1 MKIKIGVVCSFTM
14 QEEMVKEIGQ
24 EFSDTIEILTVVGV
38 FESAISPGKLL
49 HQKGVE
55 VIVAWGVTASVL
67 EENLSIP
74 VVEVRVPEM
83 DILQAVKQAHKISNQ
98 IGLVTPRP
106 VNKLPLMEELY
117 GVKIKQILFKNKNDV
132 LRGIAEAVT
141 AGCEVIV
148 GRSHITLD
156 TTNQFDTKSLL
167 IGFNPMA
174 MREAFQEAIRLA
186 RLRQRERQEYK
197 RLETIFNS
205 MTEGFAVIDNQA
217 KIIQCNH
224 SMKKL
229 LGFEVKKKEGQHIDH
244 ILPSNRTAEI
254 LNSGV
259 RVDNDFITIGNITF
273 IISYIPVLLSEEII
287 GVVLILRK
295 TSEIQ
300 KIDSKI
306 RRRMLTNEFIAKYTI
321 DNIVGSSPKINSIKE
336 QIKRFAITD
345 STILISG
352 ETGTGKELVAQSIHN
367 LSPRKKNPFVAV
379 NCSALTENLLESQLF
394 GYEEGAF
401 TGAKRGGRTGL
412 FELSHTG
419 TIFLDE
425 VGSMSIGLQAKLLRV
440 LEERQVMR
448 LGGEQLIPID
458 VRIIAATNKN
468 LASEVKKGKFRDDL
482 FYRLDILPLRT
493 IPLRDMKNDI
503 PTLIKSFTA
512 LYSKKHSKSFTEIPK
527 KYYKILI
534 HHTWPGNVRQLR
546 HTIERFILLFDMPGC
561 DDSLFFDF
569 LNDKFDVLDSSN
581 PAEIDMPESILNHDK
596 TSSIHWTIKEREY
609 EHIVKMLEK
618 TSFNIS
624 QAALLLKISRS
635 TLYRKLKN
643 FNLA

>member
-1 MKIKIGVVCSFTM
+1 M

-217 KIIQCNH
+217 KII
-224 SMKKL
+224 
-229 LGFEVKKKEGQHIDH
+229 
-244 ILPSNRTAEI
+244 
-254 LNSGV
+254 
-259 RVDNDFITIGNITF
+259 
-273 IISYIPVLLSEEII
+273 
-287 GVVLILRK
+287 
-295 TSEIQ
+295 
-300 KIDSKI
+300 
-306 RRRMLTNEFIAKYTI
+306 
-321 DNIVGSSPKINSIKE
+321 
-336 QIKRFAITD
+336 
-345 STILISG
+345 
-352 ETGTGKELVAQSIHN
+352 
-367 LSPRKKNPFVAV
+367 
-379 NCSALTENLLESQLF
+379 
-394 GYEEGAF
+394 
-401 TGAKRGGRTGL
+401 
-412 FELSHTG
+412 
-419 TIFLDE
+419 
-425 VGSMSIGLQAKLLRV
+425 
-440 LEERQVMR
+440 
-448 LGGEQLIPID
+448 
-458 VRIIAATNKN
+458 
-468 LASEVKKGKFRDDL
+468 
-482 FYRLDILPLRT
+482 
-493 IPLRDMKNDI
+493 
-503 PTLIKSFTA
+503 
-512 LYSKKHSKSFTEIPK
+512 
-527 KYYKILI
+527 
-534 HHTWPGNVRQLR
+534 
-546 HTIERFILLFDMPGC
+546 
-561 DDSLFFDF
+561 
-569 LNDKFDVLDSSN
+569 
-581 PAEIDMPESILNHDK
+581 
-596 TSSIHWTIKEREY
+596 
-609 EHIVKMLEK
+609 
-618 TSFNIS
+618 
-624 QAALLLKISRS
+624 
-635 TLYRKLKN
+635 
-643 FNLA
+643 